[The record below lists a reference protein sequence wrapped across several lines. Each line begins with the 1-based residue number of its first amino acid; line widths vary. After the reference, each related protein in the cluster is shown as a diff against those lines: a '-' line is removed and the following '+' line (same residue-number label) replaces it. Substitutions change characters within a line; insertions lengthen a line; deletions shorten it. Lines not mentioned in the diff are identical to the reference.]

1 MKFIKLGEYKI
12 GNIFCRKEKG
22 KGGAA
27 IFVKENLNFKAID
40 MSAFCIEG
48 EIELAAV
55 ELADCKIKILTVYRP
70 PRVILIF
77 LYPH

>member
-1 MKFIKLGEYKI
+1 
-12 GNIFCRKEKG
+12 
-22 KGGAA
+22 
-27 IFVKENLNFKAID
+27 

-70 PRVILIF
+70 PRVILIL